1 MNALAWPLR
10 LYVGLVIAAGIP
22 ALVLGLAV
30 FVAPLTPVDLATAT
44 ALFALGW
51 LAQRHPV
58 HLGPKTKVT
67 VDDAPFFAAALLL
80 SPLLAMIVAGG
91 SKAFGLRF
99 NGEIPTY
106 NRVFNTAAA
115 LLSTGAAALTFRV
128 MSSGPSLIDEPLAL
142 LAAGVV
148 GYALRTELVDVAVA
162 LQLHR
167 SPLSSWWLDHQR
179 DLIQTAA
186 LYALGSLAAA
196 VSHGAPWM
204 LALFVAPVALILVS
218 FRETLQLRSTTR
230 DAIVNLADL
239 IDARDAYTFG
249 HSLRVAH
256 YAEQLARRMQM
267 GPTQIEL
274 VREAAR
280 LHDVGKIATEDRILQ
295 KPGRL
300 TAAEMAEMH
309 KHCDEGYRFLKRL
322 PEFWE
327 GAELVRLHHERYDAN
342 GYPRGIGGAD
352 LPWEASIISVA
363 DAWDA
368 MTSDRPYRKALS
380 RGEAIDELLRFRGT
394 QWDPIVV
401 DAFLAMLEEER
412 RTVPAAA
419 VPATAG

>member
-1 MNALAWPLR
+1 MTALAWPLR
-10 LYVGLVIAAGIP
+10 LYVGVVIGAAVP

-30 FVAPLTPVDLATAT
+30 LHAPLTPVDLATAT

-80 SPLLAMIVAGG
+80 SPGLAMVVAGG

-99 NGEIPTY
+99 SGQIPLY
-106 NRVFNTAAA
+106 NRLFNASAA
-115 LLSTGAAALTFRV
+115 LLSTGAGALTFHAIA
-128 MSSGPSLIDEPLAL
+128 SGPSLIDEPLAL
-142 LAAGVV
+142 LAAAVV
-148 GYALRTELVDVAVA
+148 AYVIRTELVDAAIA

-167 SPLSSWWLDHQR
+167 SPLASWWLDHQR

-186 LYALGSLAAA
+186 LYALGGLSAA

-204 LALFVAPVALILVS
+204 FALFVAPVALILVS

-230 DAIVNLADL
+230 DAIVTLADL

-256 YAEQLARRMQM
+256 YAEQLARRMHM
-267 GPTQIEL
+267 GSVQVEL

-300 TAAEMAEMH
+300 TDAEMAEMH
-309 KHCDEGYRFLKRL
+309 KHCDEGYWFLKRL
-322 PEFWE
+322 PEFWQ
-327 GAELVRLHHERYDAN
+327 GAELVRLHHERYDAS

-368 MTSDRPYRKALS
+368 MTSDRPYRKALTRS
-380 RGEAIDELLRFRGT
+380 EALDELLRFRGT

-401 DAFLAMLEEER
+401 DAFLAMLEEEPHASR
-412 RTVPAAA
+412 ASTI
-419 VPATAG
+419 PATAS

>member
-10 LYVGLVIAAGIP
+10 LYVGLVIAAGVP

-67 VDDAPFFAAALLL
+67 VDDAPFFAA
-80 SPLLAMIVAGG
+80 
-91 SKAFGLRF
+91 
-99 NGEIPTY
+99 
-106 NRVFNTAAA
+106 
-115 LLSTGAAALTFRV
+115 
-128 MSSGPSLIDEPLAL
+128 AL